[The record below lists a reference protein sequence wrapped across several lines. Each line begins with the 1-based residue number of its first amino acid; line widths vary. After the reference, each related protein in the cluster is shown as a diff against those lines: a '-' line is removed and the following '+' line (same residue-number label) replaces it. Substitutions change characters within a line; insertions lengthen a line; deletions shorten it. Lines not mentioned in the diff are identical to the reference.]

1 MCQVRVVTV
10 TFLFF
15 SFVSAYDP
23 WEYKSMALRVM
34 RFVSR
39 GAVVT
44 PFPEFVARKEQ
55 IIFLFLKISI
65 QPDGLGGHGEA
76 PGDIQN

>member
-1 MCQVRVVTV
+1 MWMVRVITA

-15 SFVSAYDP
+15 SLVSAYDP

-34 RFVSR
+34 RFVSH
-39 GAVVT
+39 GVVVT
-44 PFPEFVARKEQ
+44 PRACSQKRTKNISVYQ
-55 IIFLFLKISI
+55 IF

-76 PGDIQN
+76 PGNI

>member
-1 MCQVRVVTV
+1 MCQVRVITA
-10 TFLFF
+10 TFLFI
-15 SFVSAYDP
+15 SLVSAYDP

-34 RFVSR
+34 RFVSH
-39 GAVVT
+39 GAVVA
-44 PFPEFVARKEQ
+44 PFLEFVARKEQ
-55 IIFLFLKISI
+55 IIFVFLKISI

>member
-1 MCQVRVVTV
+1 MWRVRVVTA

-23 WEYKSMALRVM
+23 WEYKSMAVRVM
-34 RFVSR
+34 RFVSH
-39 GAVVT
+39 GALVT
-44 PFPEFVARKEQ
+44 PCLEIVARKEQ